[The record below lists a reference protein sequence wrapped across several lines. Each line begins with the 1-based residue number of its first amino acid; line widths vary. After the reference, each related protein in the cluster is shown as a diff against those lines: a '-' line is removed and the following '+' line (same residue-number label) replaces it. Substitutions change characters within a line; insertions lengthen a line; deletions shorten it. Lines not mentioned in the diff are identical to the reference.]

1 MKKSELLEYLSEK
14 FPHIDR
20 NTLSEILNGT
30 FEAMT
35 EALANGEKI
44 EIRGL
49 GSFRVKERDGRTAR
63 NPKTGELVQ
72 VPPKRIVHFKM
83 GKILK
88 AKLFSKK
95 VS

>member
-1 MKKSELLEYLSEK
+1 MKKSELLEHLAEK
-14 FPHIDR
+14 FPNIDKMV
-20 NTLSEILNGT
+20 LGEILNGT

-35 EALANGEKI
+35 EALAKGEKI

-63 NPKTGELVQ
+63 NPKTGEVVN
-72 VPPKRIVHFKM
+72 VPPKKIVHFKM

>member
-1 MKKSELLEYLSEK
+1 MKKSELLEHLAEK

-20 NTLSEILNGT
+20 TVLSEILNGT
-30 FEAMT
+30 FEAMID
-35 EALANGEKI
+35 ALAKGEKI

-49 GSFRVKERDGRTAR
+49 GSFKVKERDGRKAR
-63 NPKTGELVQ
+63 NPKTGEIVE
-72 VPPKRIVHFKM
+72 VPPKKMVHFKM

-88 AKLFSKK
+88 AQLFSKK

>member
-20 NTLSEILNGT
+20 STLSEILNGT

-35 EALANGEKI
+35 KALANGEKI

-72 VPPKRIVHFKM
+72 VPPKKIVHFKM

-95 VS
+95 VP